1 MKVIIL
7 GAGYGTRLLKDLQ
20 NGGDEFKHL
29 VGIPKPLLPIG
40 HLPLISHWMAAFQR
54 SSICD
59 IYLVTNHQYYPKFE
73 EWALQYKAVKIV
85 DDGTQKN
92 EERLGAVACLQLA
105 IDTFKIS
112 DHVMVV
118 GGDTLFLE
126 DFSLHDVISKF
137 QRVQTEDDQANIV
150 LSYQCK
156 DEVAVKPSGPSH
168 LQLLLLLFLY
178 QETVMYGILET
189 DKNLRVTAMKEKP
202 SSDQTESRWAC
213 PCFYVL
219 SKNTLP
225 LVQEFLQE
233 KKNAQIEEKD
243 APGHFIS
250 WLVPRKPVYVHP
262 ISGRFDVGNL
272 QSYVICNTYFQE
284 RIHTLANYLR

>member
-92 EERLGAVACLQLA
+92 EVQPERSA
-105 IDTFKIS
+105 IIGVYSSVMRS
-112 DHVMVV
+112 DSYRR
-118 GGDTLFLE
+118 T
-126 DFSLHDVISKF
+126 F
-137 QRVQTEDDQANIV
+137 QR
-150 LSYQCK
+150 K
-156 DEVAVKPSGPSH
+156 
-168 LQLLLLLFLY
+168 
-178 QETVMYGILET
+178 TVMYGILET